1 MATPDTATD
10 PVRFWYTLALT
21 GGVGRALL
29 RRVLDSRDQ
38 PRSLEHLASLVADR
52 DPALARALRSPE
64 ADVDRTIDGALDWAR
79 DPAQHL
85 ISIDHPAYPALLR
98 QIDDPPPVLHVRGS
112 LDGLSRPMLA
122 IVGSRQA
129 SLDGLRIARDMAAEL
144 GRCGL
149 VIGSGLAAGI
159 DLAAHRGAIEVG
171 APSIAVVGTGIDR
184 CYPAS
189 HQGTADQIVEQAGA
203 VVSELP
209 LGAPPLP
216 HHFPRRNRLIAGL
229 ARGVLVVQAA
239 RRSGSLITA
248 RLALDYGRDV
258 LAVPGSIHSSLHK
271 GCHQL
276 IREGAALV
284 ESAADVL
291 AALFG
296 PAPMAQPDL
305 FASRP
310 ASVSPS
316 ISGGGLLNVARD
328 GATGG
333 LGRPAGHSLLD
344 RLGWSPIE
352 PDRIALAAGLGPG
365 ETAQLLLELELE
377 GLLERLADG
386 RLQRRTP

>member
-1 MATPDTATD
+1 
-10 PVRFWYTLALT
+10 
-21 GGVGRALL
+21 
-29 RRVLDSRDQ
+29 
-38 PRSLEHLASLVADR
+38 
-52 DPALARALRSPE
+52 
-64 ADVDRTIDGALDWAR
+64 
-79 DPAQHL
+79 
-85 ISIDHPAYPALLR
+85 
-98 QIDDPPPVLHVRGS
+98 
-112 LDGLSRPMLA
+112 
-122 IVGSRQA
+122 
-129 SLDGLRIARDMAAEL
+129 
-144 GRCGL
+144 
-149 VIGSGLAAGI
+149 
-159 DLAAHRGAIEVG
+159 
-171 APSIAVVGTGIDR
+171 
-184 CYPAS
+184 
-189 HQGTADQIVEQAGA
+189 
-203 VVSELP
+203 
-209 LGAPPLP
+209 
-216 HHFPRRNRLIAGL
+216 
-229 ARGVLVVQAA
+229 VLVVQAA

-316 ISGGGLLNVARD
+316 ISGGGLLSVARD

-333 LGRPAGHSLLD
+333 LGGPSGHSLLD